1 MCPIKLHETYLKF
14 MKLADDDQLKA
25 IAKEARNEVKAALK
39 FAEES
44 PFPAPETAVQDV
56 YTDIVEE
63 GR

>member
-1 MCPIKLHETYLKF
+1 
-14 MKLADDDQLKA
+14 MKLADDEQLKA
-25 IAKEARNEVKAALK
+25 ISKEARNEVKEALK

-44 PFPAPETAVQDV
+44 PFPAPETAVEDV